1 MRYAKLP
8 ISYDAINT
16 NEFINTDDSQSRPL
30 AIFARQQ
37 LLFKYSRVNQKLLY
51 YHPNNCWSLK
61 QKQDDEDC
69 IRIRTIDQRII
80 SNEDR
85 PTKRN
90 RSPLLQGINVFPE
103 DCHLLQFYIFTYIQ
117 LKQEQE
123 DDEERQQD
131 ASS

>member
-1 MRYAKLP
+1 M
-8 ISYDAINT
+8 
-16 NEFINTDDSQSRPL
+16 QSCQYRTMPS
-30 AIFARQQ
+30 IPMS
-37 LLFKYSRVNQKLLY
+37 LLIQMTHSHVLWPSLLGNNYSLNKYSRVNQKLLY
-51 YHPNNCWSLK
+51 YLPSNCWSLK

-85 PTKRN
+85 PKGTARLFSRESMSSQKIVICFN
-90 RSPLLQGINVFPE
+90 F
-103 DCHLLQFYIFTYIQ
+103 IFIYIQ